1 MTFLKNILP
10 SPYLEHLQS
19 AQRFISRI
27 PPPLL
32 ALILAVILF
41 LVGGI
46 LKPGFINSAQAINIL
61 RLAAILGII
70 AAGQTLVIISGGEGI
85 DLSIGAVV
93 TLGAIL
99 FFRITGGDDA
109 MIPQAFA
116 ITILAGMLVGLL
128 NGLGIAILN
137 VPPLVMTLGMSG
149 VVAGTI
155 RAVTRGQLEGGAPP
169 ALANLISTPMIFGIP
184 GIVILWLVIGIL
196 MWVLLE
202 RTTYGKNLFAIGV
215 NRTTARLSGVR
226 VVWVVIITYTL
237 SGVLAAF
244 SGVIFLGHTQTVLLN
259 LGENKLFPAI
269 AAVVVGGT
277 MLAGGRGSYW
287 GTMSGALVLQLIE
300 SLLQALG
307 IHQAYQ
313 WIILGLTLVMLTSF
327 YGRERQLRQ

>member
-1 MTFLKNILP
+1 MTLNTSTLTGI
-10 SPYLEHLQS
+10 QN
-19 AQRFISRI
+19 RI
-27 PPPLL
+27 RQLPPPLL
-32 ALILAVILF
+32 ALILAILLF
-41 LVGGI
+41 LLGGI
-46 LKPGFINSAQAINIL
+46 LKPGFINSAQAINIV

-70 AAGQTLVIISGGEGI
+70 AAGQTIVIISGGEGI
-85 DLSIGAVV
+85 DLSIGSVV

-109 MIPQAFA
+109 LIPQALLV
-116 ITILAGMLVGLL
+116 TILAGALVGFV
-128 NGLGIAILN
+128 NGLGITLLN

-155 RAVTRGQLEGGAPP
+155 RAVTRGELAGGAPP
-169 ALANLISTPMIFGIP
+169 MLSKLISSPVIFGIP
-184 GIVILWLVIGIL
+184 GIIILWLVIGVL

-226 VVWVVIITYTL
+226 VMWVVLVTYTL
-237 SGVLAAF
+237 SGILSAF

-259 LGENKLFPAI
+259 LGENMLFPAI

-287 GTMSGALVLQLIE
+287 GTMSGALVLQLIS

-313 WIILGLTLVMLTSF
+313 WIILGLTLVVLTSF